1 MKFFNHNNEF
11 KAREKA
17 LRALKR
23 TIESG
28 RFDKEKIIE
37 LMFLWQS
44 CIQQEVNLF
53 GECAA
58 ILNRIAEAE
67 EAEEAT
73 EP

>member
-1 MKFFNHNNEF
+1 MKNNEF

-17 LRALKR
+17 LKALKR

-28 RFDKEKIIE
+28 HFDKEKIID
-37 LMFLWQS
+37 LMHMWGN

-58 ILNRIAEAE
+58 ILNQIAEAE
-67 EAEEAT
+67 AAEQQ
-73 EP
+73 

>member
-17 LRALKR
+17 LKALKR

-37 LMFLWQS
+37 LMYMWQS

-53 GECAA
+53 KECTE
-58 ILNRIAEAE
+58 ILNRIAQED
-67 EAEEAT
+67 AT